1 MTGDDDERSRKE
13 RADGLRRRIEDL
25 TFWEAPQWPAVSRE
39 LTDEAARRGK
49 EEEDRKKRP
58 PPISRRYPPDAQVTR
73 SPRQPGSEGGGKLQS
88 ERGRGFQI

>member
-25 TFWEAPQWPAVSRE
+25 ASGKRPAGPPSPRE
-39 LTDEAARRGK
+39 LTDEAARQRK

-58 PPISRRYPPDAQVTR
+58 PR
-73 SPRQPGSEGGGKLQS
+73 
-88 ERGRGFQI
+88 